1 MFLISPGLIYIT
13 MNLKEALRG
22 KLPEKDIENIP
33 RAFDI
38 IGSIA
43 IIEIPS
49 SLRKKEKI
57 IAQTLLKNN
66 NGVKTV
72 LDKSSRFK
80 GRLRTRK
87 LRFIAGIKTKETEY
101 RENGCVFR
109 FNVETSYFSPRLS
122 SDRLEIAQ
130 KVKKGEKV
138 LVMFSGVSP
147 YPIVIAK
154 NSKAKEVWAIELNR
168 TASKYAL
175 KNMEMNKLKN
185 MFVIQGDVKK
195 KIPELKRKKLIFDR
209 IIMARPQLKD
219 SFLEDAKKVSK
230 KGTMIHFHDFLSEE
244 EMPHVAVDKIN
255 KVFKAKIIGWKKI
268 GDIGVRRYRIRVDF
282 KVL

>member
-1 MFLISPGLIYIT
+1 
-13 MNLKEALRG
+13 MNLKESLKG
-22 KLPEKDIENIP
+22 KFSQKEIDHMP

-38 IGSIA
+38 IGNIA
-43 IIEIPS
+43 IIEISS
-49 SLRKKEKI
+49 SLKKKEKI
-57 IAQTLLKNN
+57 IAQTLLNN
-66 NGVKTV
+66 NKGVKTV
-72 LDKSSRFK
+72 LNKSSRFK

-122 SDRLEIAQ
+122 SDRLEIAK
-130 KVKKGEKV
+130 KVKKGENV

-154 NSKAKEVWAIELNR
+154 NSKAKEVYAIELNR

-175 KNMEMNKLKN
+175 KNIELNKLQN
-185 MFVIQGDVKK
+185 VNIIQGDVRK
-195 KIPELKRKKLIFDR
+195 KIPELKKKKIIFDR

-230 KGTMIHFHDFLSEE
+230 QGTIIHFHDFLSEE
-244 EMPHVAVDKIN
+244 EMPHVAIEKIK
-255 KVFKAKIIGWKKI
+255 KVFNAKILGWKKI

-282 KVL
+282 RVL